1 VRSGSTQGRPGQTA
15 PAGPRHAGEVTTTTA
30 RPGLATTTRRPQA
43 VPTQE
48 RRTARVA
55 GVALAALTVLSVPAT
70 ALLDTADRPATRTLV
85 GAAFVAVAA
94 LEVVVGWG
102 LYALLR
108 DRAHSPAYAALVSR
122 GGYAVLLTAAAGRL
136 LWPGGDGVAGFRSD
150 WSLALV
156 VLGVHL
162 LVTSIALWC
171 AHRVPGAVVAGTVLA
186 GTASLLA
193 AVGGGL
199 PLPDVLPGAGA
210 LLPAVLGE
218 VVLLA
223 WLVMVGWDDDVR

>member
-1 VRSGSTQGRPGQTA
+1 M
-15 PAGPRHAGEVTTTTA
+15 
-30 RPGLATTTRRPQA
+30 
-43 VPTQE
+43 QE

-55 GVALAALTVLSVPAT
+55 GVALAVLTVLSVPAT
-70 ALLDTADRPATRTLV
+70 ALLDTADRPGTRAL
-85 GAAFVAVAA
+85 AAAGFVAVAA

-102 LYALLR
+102 LYVLLR

-122 GGYAVLLTAAAGRL
+122 GGYAVLLIAAATRL
-136 LWPGGDGVAGFRSD
+136 LWPGGDGVDGFRSD

-162 LVTSIALWC
+162 LVTAIALWC
-171 AHRVPGAVVAGTVLA
+171 ARWVPGAVVAGTAVA

-199 PLPDVLPGAGA
+199 PLPDVLPGAGS
-210 LLPAVLGE
+210 LLPAALGE
-218 VVLLA
+218 IVLLA
-223 WLVMVGWDDDVR
+223 WLVMVGWDHGE

>member
-1 VRSGSTQGRPGQTA
+1 
-15 PAGPRHAGEVTTTTA
+15 
-30 RPGLATTTRRPQA
+30 
-43 VPTQE
+43 
-48 RRTARVA
+48 VA
-55 GVALAALTVLSVPAT
+55 GVALAALTALSVPAT
-70 ALLDTADRPATRTLV
+70 ALLDTADQPGARALV

-102 LYALLR
+102 LYVLLR
-108 DRAHSPAYAALVSR
+108 GRAPSPAYAALVSR

-136 LWPGGDGVAGFRSD
+136 LWPGGDGVPGFRSD

-171 AHRVPGAVVAGTVLA
+171 ARRVPGAVVAGTAVA
-186 GTASLLA
+186 GTASVLA

>member
-1 VRSGSTQGRPGQTA
+1 M
-15 PAGPRHAGEVTTTTA
+15 
-30 RPGLATTTRRPQA
+30 
-43 VPTQE
+43 QE

-55 GVALAALTVLSVPAT
+55 GVALAVLTVLSVPAT
-70 ALLDTADRPATRTLV
+70 ALLDTADRPGGTRALA
-85 GAAFVAVAA
+85 GAAFVSVAA

-102 LYALLR
+102 LYVLLR

-122 GGYAVLLTAAAGRL
+122 GGYAVLLTAAAARL
-136 LWPGGDGVAGFRSD
+136 LWPGGDGVDGFRSD

-162 LVTSIALWC
+162 LVTATALWC
-171 AHRVPGAVVAGTVLA
+171 ARWVPGAVVAGAAVA

-210 LLPAVLGE
+210 LLPAALGE
-218 VVLLA
+218 IVLLA
-223 WLVMVGWDDDVR
+223 WLVMVGWDHGE

>member
-1 VRSGSTQGRPGQTA
+1 
-15 PAGPRHAGEVTTTTA
+15 VTTTTS
-30 RPGLATTTRRPQA
+30 RPPRATTTRRPQA
-43 VPTQE
+43 VPVRE
-48 RRTARVA
+48 RRAARVA
-55 GVALAALTVLSVPAT
+55 VAALAALTVLSVPAT
-70 ALLDTADRPATRTLV
+70 ALLDTADRPGIRALA
-85 GAAFVAVAA
+85 GACFVVVAS
-94 LEVVVGWG
+94 LELVVGWG
-102 LYALLR
+102 LYSLLR

-136 LWPGGDGVAGFRSD
+136 LWPGFRSD

-162 LVTSIALWC
+162 LVTAIALWS
-171 AHRVPGAVVAGTVLA
+171 ARRVPGAVVAGTAVA

-199 PLPDVLPGAGA
+199 PLPDVLPGAGP

-223 WLVMVGWDDDVR
+223 WLVMVGWDSGE

>member
-1 VRSGSTQGRPGQTA
+1 
-15 PAGPRHAGEVTTTTA
+15 VTTTTA
-30 RPGLATTTRRPQA
+30 RPRQATATHRTLTVA
-43 VPTQE
+43 TQE

-55 GVALAALTVLSVPAT
+55 GTALAALTVLSVPAT
-70 ALLDTADRPATRTLV
+70 ALLETADRPGARLLV
-85 GAAFVAVAA
+85 GAAFATVAA

-102 LYALLR
+102 LYVLLR

-136 LWPGGDGVAGFRSD
+136 LWPGGDGVDGFRSD

-162 LVTSIALWC
+162 LVTSVALWC
-171 AHRVPGAVVAGTVLA
+171 ARRVPGTVVAGTVLA
-186 GTASLLA
+186 GAASLLA
-193 AVGGGL
+193 AAGGGL

-210 LLPAVLGE
+210 LVPAVLGE
-218 VVLLA
+218 VVLLS
-223 WLVMVGWDDDVR
+223 WLAMVGWDDAE

>member
-1 VRSGSTQGRPGQTA
+1 M
-15 PAGPRHAGEVTTTTA
+15 TTTTTRQLSASATRPPDAVAA
-30 RPGLATTTRRPQA
+30 R
-43 VPTQE
+43 E
-48 RRTARVA
+48 RHAARLA
-55 GVALAALTVLSVPAT
+55 GVALAVLTVLSVPVT
-70 ALLDTADRPATRTLV
+70 ALLDTADHPSVRALA
-85 GAAFVAVAA
+85 GAGFVAVAA

-102 LYALLR
+102 LYVLLR

-136 LWPGGDGVAGFRSD
+136 LWPGGDGVAGFRAD

-162 LVTSIALWC
+162 LVTTTALWS
-171 AHRVPGAVVAGTVLA
+171 ARRVPGPVVVGTAVA

-193 AVGGGL
+193 ATGRGL

-210 LLPAVLGE
+210 LLPVVLGE

-223 WLVMVGWDDDVR
+223 WLAMVGWDDDSR